1 MTTPIVLPSANVMTV
16 DNPKWGAGSGEAHA
30 ATKPT
35 RLARA
40 PMRRSEAG
48 AACRRILLVEDD
60 ETLALLITY
69 NLQAHG
75 HSVDWLA
82 RGDLVDRYI
91 AGRAVDLVVLD
102 WMLPGRS
109 GLDICRCLRAR
120 ADTQSIPIIMATALR
135 KGGSGRGPWRR
146 SRRLHHQAIRD
157 RRPGRA
163 HKCLAKSM
171 NSAATS
177 ARATVMQKSSLRRTL
192 VA

>member
-1 MTTPIVLPSANVMTV
+1 MTLARGKAIGDAP
-16 DNPKWGAGSGEAHA
+16 A

-35 RLARA
+35 HLARA

-48 AACRRILLVEDD
+48 AACRQILLVEDD
-60 ETLALLITY
+60 ETLAMLITY

-91 AGRAVDLVVLD
+91 AGRTVDLVVLD

-120 ADTQSIPIIMATALR
+120 ADTRSIPIIMTTALR
-135 KGGSGRGPWRR
+135 AKGDQAAGLGAGVDDYITKPFAIADLVGRIDA
-146 SRRLHHQAIRD
+146 L
-157 RRPGRA
+157 
-163 HKCLAKSM
+163 
-171 NSAATS
+171 
-177 ARATVMQKSSLRRTL
+177 LR
-192 VA
+192 VNE